1 MDLKRSQRIVKGLQ
15 GSRSFSD
22 DLQNLK
28 GSRRISEAQR
38 LRGMQSISKDLK
50 GSHGISEDLKGS
62 QQISKDSVYFKMSL
76 CIPYRPPPG
85 GCNKV
90 IFPQIA

>member
-1 MDLKRSQRIVKGLQ
+1 MDLKRSQRIVKGFQ

-38 LRGMQSISKDLK
+38 LRELQSISRDLRGSQGISTDLK
-50 GSHGISEDLKGS
+50 KNRILQNDFVH
-62 QQISKDSVYFKMSL
+62 SL
-76 CIPYRPPPG
+76 SPAPG

-90 IFPQIA
+90 IFSKIT